1 MNYIDIIIAIFLIFA
16 FVRGIING
24 FFSEI
29 AGLIAVIAGV
39 YIALNYSFYLE
50 NYFTDAS
57 YIDWSETT
65 INVVAFCATFL
76 IVAIIIVLIGKVLTK
91 IADITALG
99 MLNKLLGGLFGV
111 FKTAL
116 ILSVLFILFDSFNKS
131 VTIID
136 KKTLDDSLFYN
147 KIKNVAPTIFPAF
160 VTEDEDGNEKIIL
173 PSELDI
179 KEETA

>member
-24 FFSEI
+24 LFSEI

-50 NYFTDAS
+50 NYLTDAS
-57 YIDWSETT
+57 FIDWSETT
-65 INVVAFCATFL
+65 INIVAFGATFF
-76 IVAIIIVLIGKVLTK
+76 IVAIVIVLIGKVLTK

-116 ILSVLFILFDSFNKS
+116 ILSVLLIVFESFNKNI
-131 VTIID
+131 TIIE
-136 KKTLDDSLFYN
+136 KETLEDSYLYTPVKSIVPKLF
-147 KIKNVAPTIFPAF
+147 PS
-160 VTEDEDGNEKIIL
+160 IL
-173 PSELDI
+173 EQEIPSL
-179 KEETA
+179 KFMK